1 MDHRNKKVKISKLSA
16 PGLEK
21 AVNKPVRS
29 SYLSAVNQKLLFA
42 RQLLSQSDS
51 KKSRQQSTAPFQSIA
66 QSVAVQL
73 HLSWLW
79 HCRNVAESYK
89 LQELDGVV
97 CANTLVEL
105 LAAQGKTPGEATE
118 LQNLQN
124 DPDSWLSGLLKA
136 HQYIYKLPTVRK
148 AEMDVDRLPL
158 IAVDAPEVVDWSIER
173 AEIWLINMQE
183 LVERQREMMIEF

>member
-1 MDHRNKKVKISKLSA
+1 ML
-16 PGLEK
+16 
-21 AVNKPVRS
+21 S

-51 KKSRQQSTAPFQSIA
+51 KKGRQQSTALYQSIA

-73 HLSWLW
+73 HQAWLW